1 MTWRNSTRLQLLIR
15 PVVELEVTYFGTTT
29 NVFVRVCVAVQEGEC
44 ETGGGRRLG
53 RNSVS
58 ISPC

>member
-15 PVVELEVTYFGTTT
+15 PFVELEVTYFGTTT
-29 NVFVRVCVAVQEGEC
+29 NVCVCVCVAVQDWEC
-44 ETGGGRRLG
+44 ETGGWRRLG
-53 RNSVS
+53 RNPLS